1 MYLQSVQCS
10 HRKKKSESYSVATC
24 NQELES
30 QEPAELENQKRLA
43 QLFIKEVLEGV
54 EKSEHNNT
62 NIQINFI
69 QHIYSLIVIQ
79 KVISGQ
85 WSLSLCLH
93 R

>member
-24 NQELES
+24 NQELGS

-54 EKSEHNNT
+54 EESEHNNT

-69 QHIYSLIVIQ
+69 QHIDSLIVIQ
-79 KVISGQ
+79 KFISGQ

-93 R
+93 H